1 MDATGAELPAA
12 VHPVEVPE
20 ALERWKD
27 LMRAVD
33 RADEPPKTPPM
44 GREAID
50 AIGWYTL
57 AVTDV
62 SPEVLSSTFGRILH
76 RPEDTIMSTLER
88 TFQKGE
94 AKGRTATLLLI
105 LSKRFGPIDEQVTM
119 RVRNGSPAE
128 LDAWTDRILD
138 APTLAEVLDGGSTS

>member
-1 MDATGAELPAA
+1 M
-12 VHPVEVPE
+12 HPVEVPE
-20 ALERWKD
+20 ALERWQD

-33 RADEPPKTPPM
+33 RADEPPKSPPM

-76 RPEDTIMSTLER
+76 RPEETVMSTLER
-88 TFQKGE
+88 TFQKGQAEGE
-94 AKGRTATLLLI
+94 AKGRTETLMRQLH
-105 LSKRFGPIDEQVTM
+105 KRIGADREGRRREEETAANDPAQSVCPMSACSRVPGM
-119 RVRNGSPAE
+119 RASA
-128 LDAWTDRILD
+128 
-138 APTLAEVLDGGSTS
+138 S